1 MTEERIE
8 VFLFHKIIASKT
20 MKEKISFSWNDFGGI
35 TLKQLWNDQDFT
47 DVNIVTADAHSSI
60 GWCTLRM
67 LVKVLRFSDA
77 DALHLS
83 RIL

>member
-8 VFLFHKIIASKT
+8 VFLFHKIIAST
-20 MKEKISFSWNDFGGI
+20 IMKVKISFSWNDFEGI

-47 DVNIVTADAHSSI
+47 DVNIVTAYANSSI

-67 LVKVLRFSDA
+67 LVKVIGLSDA
-77 DALHLS
+77 DALHLP